1 MAVSLLQQ
9 LNGERAVVLLYIIRI
24 LFSTPLSLL
33 PEACS
38 LSLLSL
44 FALCVEISVD
54 DASNPLANYFRTRP
68 GASSGILLGAVTLP
82 GVMVSRLI
90 QSLRAFSLQEVGIE
104 EIEYLKLQFWAVSA
118 ICFTVLVFLCIICR
132 SQGKSSYS
140 ISSLSNL
147 DAKFSLICLT
157 LLVELGLV
165 SLSWKLYG
173 WPVALMTL
181 WVLCHGFT
189 AVKLIQRIIRTFPAC
204 ASIGEALLVTT
215 GLVVYFGD
223 MLAYTAARIPSFL
236 ASSKGLL
243 VLYGIKR
250 SEKAPLFSNS
260 LAHTMQGVIIGLLI
274 FPIFYKYV
282 IQLWESFASLSSSG
296 DLGNY
301 EMRRSLVFYASLT
314 FMLAMVVP
322 SWMQLVHSFKIH
334 PLLWVLHFV
343 FSEPFKSL
351 TLCAY
356 WLVVIYFSVR
366 KFYNISKNSK
376 TERILLRKYYHL
388 MAVSIFVPALI
399 FQASMVGHKYGVLR
413 WSKTGKKTIEGT
425 AAGITSV
432 LAACFILLP
441 LLAATGYIFTLQWF
455 SLIVAVTISGLLEA
469 YTAQLDNAFIPLVF
483 YSLLCL

>member
-9 LNGERAVVLLYIIRI
+9 LNGERAVVLFYIIRI
-24 LFSTPLSLL
+24 LSSTPVSLL

-44 FALCVEISVD
+44 FALCVEISAD
-54 DASNPLANYFRTRP
+54 DDSNPLANYFRTRP

-82 GVMVSRLI
+82 GVMISRLI
-90 QSLRAFSLQEVGIE
+90 QSLRAFSLQEIGIE
-104 EIEYLKLQFWAVSA
+104 EIEYLKLQFWAASA

-132 SQGKSSYS
+132 RQGKISYS

-165 SLSWKLYG
+165 SLSWKLLACSLDG
-173 WPVALMTL
+173 IVGALS
-181 WVLCHGFT
+181 
-189 AVKLIQRIIRTFPAC
+189 RIHSSKINSENYPHFPRMC
-204 ASIGEALLVTT
+204 FYWESLLVTA
-215 GLVVYFGD
+215 GLVMYFGD

-236 ASSKGLL
+236 ASSKALL

-250 SEKAPLFSNS
+250 SEIG
-260 LAHTMQGVIIGLLI
+260 TIIQGVIIGILI

-282 IQLWESFASLSSSG
+282 IQLCESFASLSSSR
-296 DLGNY
+296 DLENY
-301 EMRRSLVFYASLT
+301 EMRRSLVFYASLM

-322 SWMQLVHSFKIH
+322 SWMQLVHSFQMH
-334 PLLWVLHFV
+334 PLLWVFHFV
-343 FSEPFKSL
+343 FSEPFESL

-399 FQASMVGHKYGVLR
+399 FQIWKIWPLGHLVHQFMNAFTDHRDSDLLIVSHFSLLLGCALPIWLSSGFTDRPLAPFAGILSLGIGDTMASMVGHKYGVLR
-413 WSKTGKKTIEGT
+413 WSKTG
-425 AAGITSV
+425 
-432 LAACFILLP
+432 
-441 LLAATGYIFTLQWF
+441 
-455 SLIVAVTISGLLEA
+455 
-469 YTAQLDNAFIPLVF
+469 
-483 YSLLCL
+483 